1 MPLKERLDV
10 VPSQVRLSKHFLL
23 SDLLGCDSVYRKG
36 YKNRFVDEDGT
47 RLREGTTLCK
57 HVLEPLLQ
65 QSRLSISYGYIS
77 PALSKLIVKYQNPDK
92 PSYHRW
98 DAGAACDVILH
109 DAVNEGVAPIYSAF
123 WIDENLPVSRVITYS
138 ESPFICVAS
147 RYEEVQS
154 GDYRRALYENR
165 YEGTKKPKFI
175 NYSDNPTSRL
185 AQKAAVALYE
195 PWEGAGYPT
204 YHGGGRKQY
213 QHHRTSMYTVLSD
226 FLYSDD
232 AVWFGYANNPPEE
245 AISLFE
251 RAGAIYDELVD
262 RLGVKRLSIVRG
274 YESPEWTTS
283 RHNWADGVYL
293 VVVPPIG
300 VDSMDVAT
308 EALGIKG
315 VRVVRKGKHGRIAI
329 AAELDK

>member
-1 MPLKERLDV
+1 MPSTERLDV

-36 YKNRFVDEDGT
+36 YKNRFLDKSGVC
-47 RLREGTTLCK
+47 LREGTTLCRS
-57 HVLEPLLQ
+57 VLEPLLL
-65 QSRLSISYGYIS
+65 QSRLSISYGFIS
-77 PALSKLIVKYQNPDK
+77 PELSKLIVKYQNPDK

-98 DAGAACDVILH
+98 DAGAACDVVLH

-123 WIDENLPVSRVITYS
+123 WIDENFPVSRVITYS
-138 ESPFICVAS
+138 ESSFICVAS
-147 RYEEVQS
+147 RHEEVQS

-165 YEGTKKPKFI
+165 YEGGKKPKFI
-175 NYSDNPTSRL
+175 NYSDNPITRL

-195 PWEGAGYPT
+195 PWEGAGHPT

-213 QHHRTSMYTVLSD
+213 QHYRTSMYTVLSD

-232 AVWFGYANNPPEE
+232 AVWFGYANNPPAE

-251 RAGAIYDELVD
+251 RAGAIYDELVN
-262 RLGVKRLSIVRG
+262 RLGVRRLSIVRG
-274 YESPEWTTS
+274 YESPDWVTS
-283 RHNWADGVYL
+283 RHNWTDGIYF
-293 VVVPPIG
+293 VVVPPLG
-300 VDSMDVAT
+300 VQAMDVADA
-308 EALGIKG
+308 ALGIDG
-315 VRVVRKGKHGRIAI
+315 VRVVRKGKNSRVAI